1 MTLRNMHCSCVVAN
15 LVPVEVLHGSE
26 GGAVAGEDGVGGGG
40 GEEEQQAEHG
50 WCGVLV
56 YWLTA
61 AGQLPATPHCALH
74 VR

>member
-1 MTLRNMHCSCVVAN
+1 MVAH

-40 GEEEQQAEHG
+40 AEAGAEEEQQAEHG
-50 WCGVLV
+50 LCGVLV
-56 YWLTA
+56 YCHHTA
-61 AGQLPATPHCALH
+61 GRQLPATPHCSLH